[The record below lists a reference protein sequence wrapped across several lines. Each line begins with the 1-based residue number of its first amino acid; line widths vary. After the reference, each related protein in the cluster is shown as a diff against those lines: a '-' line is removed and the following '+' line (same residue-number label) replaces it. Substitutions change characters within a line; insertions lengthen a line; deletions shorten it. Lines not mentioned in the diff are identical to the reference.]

1 MTTIC
6 SVLTSQQK
14 GNSLERAVR
23 AIETAILRQAP
34 GYDEKTFRIEGK
46 KKIKTKQGVHHE
58 IDIWANVE
66 IAVGYTATFIFECKN
81 WKANVGKNEIVDF
94 AEKIK
99 VAQAQKGFFVAKSL
113 TRDAIAQAQSDS
125 RIEILLV
132 RELPMD
138 EVPVRIQSFHGIF
151 AEVQETRCTIIHGRE
166 QGTTTSVHLNS
177 VSFTIDGEEHD
188 LNAYLEE
195 WIDEVSAKR
204 PSGFGGEGVYPFE
217 ASRVFPT
224 NEVAMNQERVKQ
236 MNVSGKVEVRR
247 IPGVIVSRFEVATR
261 GRVIQCL
268 VEFPNGA
275 SVIMQELMVSHKG

>member
-1 MTTIC
+1 
-6 SVLTSQQK
+6 VLTSQQK
-14 GNSLERAVR
+14 GNSLESAVR
-23 AIETAILRQAP
+23 AIETAILRQVP
-34 GYDEKTFRIEGK
+34 GYHEKTFRIEGN
-46 KKIKTKQGVHHE
+46 KKIKTGQGVRHE
-58 IDIWANVE
+58 IDIWVNVE

-81 WKANVGKNEIVDF
+81 WKANVGKNDIVDF

-113 TRDAIAQAQSDS
+113 TRDAKAQAKSDS

-138 EVPVRIQSFHGIF
+138 EVPGRMQSFHGIF
-151 AEVQETRCTIIHGRE
+151 TEVQDRRCTITHGYE
-166 QGTTTSVHLNS
+166 QGTTTPVDLNSS
-177 VSFTIDGEEHD
+177 VSFTMGGREHD
-188 LNAYLEE
+188 LSAYLKE
-195 WIDEVSAKR
+195 WIDEVSGKYSA
-204 PSGFGGEGVYPFE
+204 GFVGEGVYPFE
-217 ASRVFPT
+217 ESRFFSA
-224 NEVAMNQERVKQ
+224 NDVAINQERVKQ
-236 MNVSGKVEVRR
+236 MTVSGKVEVRR